1 MLPRSTFYGEIM
13 MKKKHNNPYIYAGVT
28 AISVISFTMLLVF
41 IIFRH
46 KELSSA
52 LDKLSKAL
60 QPVIIG
66 CIIAYLLAPLC
77 NRFERLFKRILPKTD
92 RGEKASGV
100 LGVVFSSL
108 AALLVIVVLISLIVP
123 ATFNSLVSLITSVPD
138 YVLSFIDWANKKL
151 ADYPMIY
158 KYLMNAVDTIYDRFS
173 KWTQDQFMPSMQTVL
188 SGVGNGIGIALQ
200 WLLNIIIGFIVAIYL
215 LSSKRLFAKQGKMT
229 LFATFKPGVAEKIYD
244 EILYADKMFSGFL
257 RGKLLDSTLVGLIC
271 FAVLRLMGF
280 QDVVLISVIIGVTNI
295 IPFFGPFIGA
305 VPCALIVFVTD
316 PKKCLYFI
324 IFILILQQFD
334 GNILGPKCMGSN
346 INLSAFWVL
355 FAILLFGR
363 LFGFMGML
371 LGVPIFAV
379 IYDILR
385 KVIYYR
391 LHKNGRDDLLPESKK
406 PDKPPED
413 TPPEAEEA
421 SAELPAEGSEA
432 AQV

>member
-1 MLPRSTFYGEIM
+1 
-13 MKKKHNNPYIYAGVT
+13 
-28 AISVISFTMLLVF
+28 MLLVF

-46 KELSSA
+46 KELSTA
-52 LDKLSKAL
+52 LNALSKAL
-60 QPVIIG
+60 QPVVIG
-66 CIIAYLLAPLC
+66 CIIAYLLAPVC
-77 NRFERLFKRILPKTD
+77 NRFERLFKRFLPKTD
-92 RGEKASGV
+92 RGGHAASV

-108 AALLVIVVLISLIVP
+108 TALAVIVVLISLIVP
-123 ATFNSLVSLITSVPD
+123 ATFNSLVSLITSVPG
-138 YVLSFIDWANKKL
+138 YVLRFIDWANKKL

-158 KYLMNAVDTIYDRFS
+158 KYLMNAVDTVYDRFS

-215 LSSKRLFAKQGKMT
+215 LSSKKLFAKQGKMT
-229 LFATFKPGVAEKIYD
+229 LFAAFRPGVAEKIYE

-271 FAVLRLMGF
+271 FAVLKLMGF

-371 LGVPIFAV
+371 LGVPLFAV

-391 LHKNGRDDLLPESKK
+391 LHKNGRDDLLPEDKQ

-413 TPPEAEEA
+413 TPQQAVEAA
-421 SAELPAEGSEA
+421 AELPAEKTGTAE
-432 AQV
+432 V

>member
-1 MLPRSTFYGEIM
+1 M

-28 AISVISFTMLLVF
+28 AISVISFTMLLIF

-52 LDKLSKAL
+52 MDKLSKAL

-77 NRFERLFKRILPKTD
+77 NRFERLFKRILPKNE
-92 RGEKASGV
+92 RGEKASSA
-100 LGVVFSSL
+100 LGVVCSSL
-108 AALLVIVVLISLIVP
+108 AALMVIVVLVSLIVP

-138 YVLSFIDWANKKL
+138 YVLQFIDWANKKL

-215 LSSKRLFAKQGKMT
+215 LSSKKLFAKQGKMT
-229 LFATFKPGVAEKIYD
+229 LFAAFRPGVAEKIYE

-271 FAVLRLMGF
+271 FAVLKLMGF

-391 LHKNGRDDLLPESKK
+391 LHKNGRDDLLPEDKK

-413 TPPEAEEA
+413 TPKEAVEA
-421 SAELPAEGSEA
+421 AAEIPAEKTGTAE
-432 AQV
+432 V